1 LDLARGVT
9 ISKGGS
15 PQREDVM
22 LGTAREQPHD
32 DYTIGQDWES
42 YAADEHARWRTLFR
56 RQAAQLPGRA
66 APEFLDGLGVLGV
79 AGGGIPDFG
88 HLSEI
93 LMRRTGWQVV
103 AVPGLVPDDVFFA
116 HLAARRFPATRFIRP
131 AERLDYVQEPDVF
144 HDVFGHVPLLAHP
157 VFADFM
163 ALYGRQ
169 GLAAAARGRLAE
181 LARLYWYTVEF
192 GLIRTPEG
200 LRIYGSGIVSSQGE
214 VPYSLEDRRPRRIA
228 FTPERV
234 LRTRY
239 RIDAYQEVYFVIDDY
254 RALFAALDRDLGAIL
269 DGIARLPVL
278 APGDPL
284 PEDRLVAVDGVPP

>member
-1 LDLARGVT
+1 
-9 ISKGGS
+9 
-15 PQREDVM
+15 M
-22 LGTAREQPHD
+22 LGIARDQPHD
-32 DYTIGQDWES
+32 DYTIGQDWRS
-42 YAADEHARWRTLFR
+42 YAAGEHARWRTLFR

-66 APEFLDGLGVLGV
+66 AAEFLDGLEVLGV
-79 AGGGIPDFG
+79 AAGGIPDFDR
-88 HLSEI
+88 LSEI

-103 AVPGLVPDDVFFA
+103 AVPGLVPDAVFFA

-131 AERLDYVQEPDVF
+131 ASRLDYVQEPDVF

-192 GLIRTPEG
+192 GLIRTPAG
-200 LRIYGSGIVSSQGE
+200 LRIYGSGIVSSRGE

-228 FTPERV
+228 FSSERV
-234 LRTRY
+234 MRTRY
-239 RIDAYQEVYFVIDDY
+239 RIDAFQEAYFVIDDY
-254 RALFAALDRDLGAIL
+254 RTLFAALDRDLGGVL
-269 DGIARLPVL
+269 DRIARLPVL
-278 APGDPL
+278 GPGDTL
-284 PEDRLVAVDGVPP
+284 PEDRPVNPDGDPP

>member
-1 LDLARGVT
+1 
-9 ISKGGS
+9 
-15 PQREDVM
+15 M
-22 LGTAREQPHD
+22 LGTARERPHD

-42 YAADEHARWRTLFR
+42 YAAGEHARWRTLFR

-66 APEFLDGLGVLGV
+66 ADEFLDGLDVLGV
-79 AGGGIPDFG
+79 GGDGIPDFDR
-88 HLSEI
+88 LSDI
-93 LMRRTGWQVV
+93 LTRRTGWRVV

-116 HLAARRFPATRFIRP
+116 HLAQRRFPATRFIRP
-131 AERLDYVQEPDVF
+131 ADRLDYVQEPDVF

-169 GLAAAARGRLAE
+169 GLAATGRGRLAE

-192 GLIRTPEG
+192 GLIRTARG

-214 VPYSLEDRRPRRIA
+214 VLYSLEDRRPRRIA
-228 FTPERV
+228 FSPRRV

-239 RIDAYQEVYFVIDDY
+239 RIDAYQEVYFVVDDY
-254 RALFAALDRDLGAIL
+254 RTLFAALDRDLDALL
-269 DGIARLPVL
+269 DGIAGLPVL
-278 APGDPL
+278 APGDAL
-284 PEDRLVAVDGVPP
+284 AEDRLVPLGGGSP